1 MDKKEVGLRVSYI
14 RNKMG
19 LSARELSLRI
29 GKNEAYISRLES
41 SKDSFEPSVT
51 ALLDIIEVCGM
62 TESEFFYDNIND
74 YENDKKILDLIK
86 KTKNK
91 EIKESIIKILENV

>member
-1 MDKKEVGLRVSYI
+1 
-14 RNKMG
+14 
-19 LSARELSLRI
+19 LSLRI